1 MNRDTRRS
9 RFIFGSLL
17 VLSLLL
23 ITIDLRSGSALK
35 GPRSI
40 ANSVVSPLQR
50 AATGVAVPIGNFFSE
65 IGSLGSTHQQIQD
78 LRKQNAELKAAL
90 VSRTNISGEL
100 AQLKG
105 VLDLA
110 GAGRYRTVAGRVI
123 GMGSAAGFAQTITV
137 DVGSAN
143 GITPDMTV
151 ISTDGL
157 VGRVHSVGTHSCT
170 VILLSDLNFKIG
182 ARLAG
187 SEALGIISGEGSQP
201 LSLEI
206 LDAQVNVKVGDQ
218 LVARGSVGGHPFV
231 PGVPIG
237 VITELSQTPGALTR
251 LAKVRPYAHL
261 GTLDIVGIVVTPPK
275 SDPRDALLP
284 PVPTPTPIPTVTV
297 TVTAAPTITPTTTP
311 SSIPTV
317 KPSN

>member
-9 RFIFGSLL
+9 RFVFGVLL
-17 VLSLLL
+17 ALSLLL
-23 ITIDLRSGSALK
+23 ITLDLRSGSALK

-40 ANSVVSPLQR
+40 ANSVIAPLQR
-50 AATGVAVPIGNFFSE
+50 VATNVTSPIGNFFSE
-65 IGSLGSTHQQIQD
+65 IGSLGSTHKQIQD
-78 LRKQNAELKAAL
+78 LRRQNAQLKSAL
-90 VSRTNISGEL
+90 ISQTNTSGEL

-110 GAGRYRTVAGRVI
+110 GAGRYRMVAGRVI

-137 DVGSAN
+137 DLGSAN
-143 GITPDMTV
+143 GVTPDMTV
-151 ISTDGL
+151 ISSDGL
-157 VGRVHSVGTHSCT
+157 VGRVHSVALHSCT
-170 VILLSDLNFKIG
+170 VILISDLNFKVG

-187 SEALGIISGEGSQP
+187 TQALGIISGEGSQP

-206 LDAQVNVKVGDQ
+206 LDAQVDVKVGDK
-218 LVARGSVGGHPFV
+218 LVARGSAGGHPFV

-237 VITELSQTPGALTR
+237 EITQVSETPGALTR

-275 SDPRDALLP
+275 SDPGDALLP
-284 PVPTPTPIPTVTV
+284 PAPTPTPIPTVTV
-297 TVTAAPTITPTTTP
+297 TATPTPTFTPTTK
-311 SSIPTV
+311 PT
-317 KPSN
+317 N

>member
-9 RFIFGSLL
+9 RFGLGLLL

-23 ITIDLRSGSALK
+23 ITLDLRSGSALK

-40 ANSVVSPLQR
+40 ANSVIAPLQR
-50 AATGVAVPIGNFFSE
+50 AATSVTTPIGNFFSE
-65 IGSLGSTHQQIQD
+65 IGSIGSTHRQIQD
-78 LRKQNAELKAAL
+78 LLKRNAELKAAL
-90 VSRTNISGEL
+90 ISRSNTNGEL

-110 GAGRYRTVAGRVI
+110 GSGRYRTVTGRVI
-123 GMGSAAGFAQTITV
+123 GMGSASGFAQTITV
-137 DVGSAN
+137 DLGSAD
-143 GITPDMTV
+143 GVTPDMTV
-151 ISTDGL
+151 ISADGL
-157 VGRVHSVGTHSCT
+157 VGRVHSVSAHSCT
-170 VILLSDLNFKIG
+170 VVLISDLNFKIG

-187 SEALGIISGEGSQP
+187 TEALGIISGEGSQP
-201 LSLEI
+201 LSLEV
-206 LDAQVNVKVGDQ
+206 LDAQVDVKVGDQ

-237 VITELSQTPGALTR
+237 QVIEVSKTPGALTT
-251 LAKVRPYAHL
+251 LARVRPYARL

-275 SDPRDALLP
+275 IDPRDALLP

-297 TVTAAPTITPTTTP
+297 TAYPSPGIPSTLSPTPTP
-311 SSIPTV
+311 

>member
-9 RFIFGSLL
+9 RFMLGFLI

-23 ITIDLRSGSALK
+23 ITLDLRSGSALN

-40 ANSVVSPLQR
+40 ADSVIAPLQR
-50 AATGVAVPIGNFFSE
+50 VATNITSPVGRFFGE
-65 IGSLGSTHQQIQD
+65 IGSLGRTHQQIQD

-90 VSRTNISGEL
+90 ISRTSISSEL

-123 GMGSAAGFAQTITV
+123 GMGSVAGFAQTITV
-137 DVGSAN
+137 DLGSAN
-143 GITPDMTV
+143 GVTPDMTV

-157 VGRVHSVGTHSCT
+157 VGRVHSVGKHSCT
-170 VILLSDLNFKIG
+170 VILISDLNFKIG

-187 SEALGIISGEGSQP
+187 TLALGIVSGHGSQP
-201 LSLEI
+201 LSLEV
-206 LDAQVNVKVGDQ
+206 LDPQVDVKVGDQ

-237 VITELSQTPGALTR
+237 VITEVSQTPGALTR
-251 LAKVRPYAHL
+251 FARVRPYAHL
-261 GTLDIVGIVVTPPK
+261 GTLDVVGIVVKPPK

-284 PVPTPTPIPTVTV
+284 PAPTATPTPTPTVTV
-297 TVTAAPTITPTTTP
+297 TVTATPTP
-311 SSIPTV
+311 
-317 KPSN
+317 KPSK

>member
-9 RFIFGSLL
+9 RFVFGFLL

-23 ITIDLRSGSALK
+23 ITLDLRSGSALK

-40 ANSVVSPLQR
+40 ADSVIAPLQR
-50 AATGVAVPIGNFFSE
+50 AVTSVAVPIGNFISE

-90 VSRTNISGEL
+90 IGRTNISGEL

-137 DVGSAN
+137 DLGSAD
-143 GITPDMTV
+143 GVTPDMTV
-151 ISTDGL
+151 ISADGL
-157 VGRVHSVGTHSCT
+157 VGRVHSVGKHSST
-170 VILLSDLNFKIG
+170 VILISDLNFKIG

-187 SEALGIISGEGSQP
+187 TEALGIISGEGSQP
-201 LSLEI
+201 LSLEV
-206 LDAQVNVKVGDQ
+206 LDSQVDVKVGDQ

-237 VITELSQTPGALTR
+237 VITEVSQTPGALTR

-275 SDPRDALLP
+275 ADPRDALLP
-284 PVPTPTPIPTVTV
+284 PAPTLSPTPIPTVTV
-297 TVTAAPTITPTTTP
+297 TVSATP
-311 SSIPTV
+311 SATPSA

>member
-9 RFIFGSLL
+9 RF
-17 VLSLLL
+17 VLGFLIVISLLL
-23 ITIDLRSGSALK
+23 ITFDLRSGSALK

-40 ANSVVSPLQR
+40 ANSVIAPLQR
-50 AATGVAVPIGNFFSE
+50 AATNVTTPIGNFFAE
-65 IGSLGSTHQQIQD
+65 IGSLGSTHQQIKD
-78 LRKQNAELKAAL
+78 LQQQNAQLKAAL
-90 VSRTNISGEL
+90 INRTSISGEL

-110 GAGRYRTVAGRVI
+110 GAGRYKTVAGRVI

-137 DVGSAN
+137 DLGSAN
-143 GITPDMTV
+143 GVAPDMTV
-151 ISTDGL
+151 ISADGL
-157 VGRVHSVGTHSCT
+157 VGRVHSVGPHSCT
-170 VILLSDLNFKIG
+170 VILISDLNFKIG

-187 SEALGIISGEGSQP
+187 TQALGIISGEDSQP
-201 LSLEI
+201 LSLEV
-206 LDAQVNVKVGDQ
+206 LDSQVNVKVGDQ

-237 VITELSQTPGALTR
+237 VITEVSKTPGALTR

-275 SDPRDALLP
+275 ADPRDALLP
-284 PVPTPTPIPTVTV
+284 PVPVATPVPTPTVTV
-297 TVTAAPTITPTTTP
+297 TVTATPTPTP
-311 SSIPTV
+311 FPT
-317 KPSN
+317 K

>member
-9 RFIFGSLL
+9 RFIFGFLL

-23 ITIDLRSGSALK
+23 ITLDLRSGSALK

-40 ANSVVSPLQR
+40 ADSVISPIQR
-50 AATGVAVPIGNFFSE
+50 VATNVTAPFGNFFSE
-65 IGSLGSTHQQIQD
+65 ISSLGSTHQQILD
-78 LRKQNAELKAAL
+78 LRKQNAQLKAEL
-90 VSRTNISGEL
+90 INRTNISGEL

-123 GMGSAAGFAQTITV
+123 GMGSASGFGQTITV
-137 DVGSAN
+137 DLGSAD
-143 GITPDMTV
+143 GVRPDMTV

-157 VGRVHSVGTHSCT
+157 VGRVHSVGKHSST
-170 VILLSDLNFKIG
+170 VILISDLNFKIG

-187 SEALGIISGEGSQP
+187 TQALGIITGEGSQP
-201 LSLEI
+201 LSLQV
-206 LDAQVNVKVGDQ
+206 LDAQVDVKVGDQ

-237 VITELSQTPGALTR
+237 VITEVSKTPGALTR
-251 LAKVRPYAHL
+251 LARVRPYAHL

-284 PVPTPTPIPTVTV
+284 PAPTATPTPTVTV
-297 TVTAAPTITPTTTP
+297 TVTAAPTSTSTFTPTPTP
-311 SSIPTV
+311 KPT
-317 KPSN
+317 K

>member
-9 RFIFGSLL
+9 RF
-17 VLSLLL
+17 VLGFLIVISLLL
-23 ITIDLRSGSALK
+23 ITFDLRSGSALK

-40 ANSVVSPLQR
+40 ANSVIAPLQR
-50 AATGVAVPIGNFFSE
+50 AATTITTPIGNFISE

-78 LRKQNAELKAAL
+78 LQKQNAELKAAL
-90 VSRTNISGEL
+90 VNRTNISGEL
-100 AQLKG
+100 DQLKG

-110 GAGRYRTVAGRVI
+110 GIGRYKTVTGRVI

-137 DVGSAN
+137 DLGSAN
-143 GITPDMTV
+143 GVTPDMTV
-151 ISTDGL
+151 ISADGL
-157 VGRVHSVGTHSCT
+157 VGRVRSVGQRSCT

-187 SEALGIISGEGSQP
+187 TQALGIISGEGSQP
-201 LSLEI
+201 LSLEV
-206 LDAQVNVKVGDQ
+206 LDSQVSVNVGDQ

-237 VITELSQTPGALTR
+237 VITQVSKTPGALTR

-275 SDPRDALLP
+275 ADPRDALLP
-284 PVPTPTPIPTVTV
+284 PVPVATPIPTPTVTV
-297 TVTAAPTITPTTTP
+297 TITPTPTP
-311 SSIPTV
+311 S
-317 KPSN
+317 N